1 MTDSPRRLPRPHIP
15 IAVRCRVAMRQLG
28 LDEIEIIYQLEANA
42 RMFGALHEHL
52 MLNLAG
58 RMNCDVA
65 DFQLDHDPAL
75 ENRELRWVRRKG
87 KRVQV
92 YTPDANDPDC
102 LIYRTSEDHYFKT
115 HVRGTGAQRSDTAEA
130 KHWRKVRRNAEK
142 LANKK
147 RASKSSAKLRLPK
160 RKSAIPA
167 RVNPWPTRGS
177 RPLGSRDK

>member
-1 MTDSPRRLPRPHIP
+1 MSRLPRPHIP
-15 IAVRCRVAMRQLG
+15 LAVRCHVASRQLLRYG
-28 LDEIEIIYQLEANA
+28 VNVFAELTRAEGETVPSLLERRLVRLAI
-42 RMFGALHEHL
+42 ALGCERKDL
-52 MLNLAG
+52 
-58 RMNCDVA
+58 
-65 DFQLDHDPAL
+65 QLDHDPAL

-87 KRVQV
+87 KRVPV

-142 LANKK
+142 RANKK

-160 RKSAIPA
+160 RKSAILA
-167 RVNPWPTRGS
+167 RVNPWPARGS
-177 RPLGSRDK
+177 RPLGSQ